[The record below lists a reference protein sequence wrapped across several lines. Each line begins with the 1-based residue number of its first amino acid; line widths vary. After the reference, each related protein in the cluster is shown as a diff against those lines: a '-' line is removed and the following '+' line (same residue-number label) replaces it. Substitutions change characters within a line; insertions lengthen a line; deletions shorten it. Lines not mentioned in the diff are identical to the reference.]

1 MTATRDNNPSRIRPF
16 NNTTL
21 AQLPEYQRAAEAL
34 NALKLAASH
43 TTPRLDQDQWLTA
56 VQDLATAIPFMDCC
70 LDCDR
75 ATPPAALTK
84 IDNSGWMQP
93 TYKCHPCNKT
103 WTCGWSTAA
112 PNYI

>member
-1 MTATRDNNPSRIRPF
+1 MTAARDTNPSRIRPF
-16 NNTTL
+16 DNSTL

-34 NALKLAASH
+34 NYLVHAAYS
-43 TTPRLDQDQWLTA
+43 TKTRMSQDQWLTA
-56 VQDLATAIPFMDCC
+56 VRDLTAAIPFMDCC
-70 LDCDR
+70 LDCGR

-93 TYKCHPCNKT
+93 TYKCHPCNNT

-112 PNYI
+112 PNHL